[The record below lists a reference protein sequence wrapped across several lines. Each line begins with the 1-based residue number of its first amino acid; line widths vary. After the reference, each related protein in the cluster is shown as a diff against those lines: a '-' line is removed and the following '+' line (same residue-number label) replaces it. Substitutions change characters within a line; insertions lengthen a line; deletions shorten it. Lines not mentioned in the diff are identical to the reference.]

1 MSELLEKAQV
11 AATFIKSRLIKAP
24 KTALILGSG
33 LGNFINEVTIEVEIP
48 YSEIPH
54 FPLSTVE
61 GHSGKLIAG
70 TIDEKPVLILSGRFH
85 FYEGYSPV
93 EVTFPIR
100 VMKLLG
106 IENLLLSNASGAV
119 NPSFRIGDLVIIT
132 DHISFATPNP
142 LIGTNESFFGTR
154 FPDMSEP
161 YAKELI
167 YLAHKIGVQQNQ
179 SLKEGVYFGV
189 TGPCF
194 ETRAEYKMIHRLG
207 ADMVGM
213 STVQETIIAV
223 HAGIKVFGIS
233 VITDIGIRE
242 EENTITHEEVLM
254 AAKEAEPKMSLL
266 VKELVK
272 AI

>member
-1 MSELLEKAQV
+1 MSELLEKAQAAV
-11 AATFIKSRLIKAP
+11 AFIKSRTP
-24 KTALILGSG
+24 HSFKTVLILGSG
-33 LGNFINEVTIEVEIP
+33 LGNFIDEVTVDVEIP
-48 YSEIPH
+48 YSNIPY

-70 TIDEKPVLILSGRFH
+70 AIGDKKILVLSGRFH
-85 FYEGYSPV
+85 FYEGYTAA

-106 IENLLLSNASGAV
+106 AENLLLSNASGAV
-119 NPSFRIGDLVIIT
+119 NPTYRIGDLVIIT
-132 DHISFATPNP
+132 DHISLTTANP
-142 LIGTNESFFGTR
+142 LIGKNESFFGTR

-167 YLAHKIGVQQNQ
+167 ATAREIGVQQGLQ
-179 SLKEGVYFGV
+179 LKEGVYFGV
-189 TGPCF
+189 TGPSF
-194 ETRAEYKMIHRLG
+194 ETRAEYRMIYRLG

-213 STVQETIIAV
+213 STVQETIVGV
-223 HAGIKVFGIS
+223 HCGLKVFGVS

-242 EENTITHEEVLM
+242 EDNTITHEEVLL
-254 AAKEAEPKMSLL
+254 AAKEAAPKMTAL